1 MTYNF
6 LSPRRKVSFSA
17 WVHLPHLLSPL
28 APLYLLC
35 FLSLLLS
42 IPIVRSTCYS
52 CSVDYWWLAKGG
64 CFLVRQFS
72 GFERWIGW
80 KWNKADY
87 DCSSMVKQRY
97 VFDGLCDL
105 LCAVWASGM
114 LLEAQDLTC
123 DLLQRSSIRVSFL
136 SSNSFVKKLL
146 ASLPLTDDDD
156 DWDTYV
162 HMSIASCTWIEVTP
176 LSL

>member
-1 MTYNF
+1 METMTYNF

-97 VFDGLCDL
+97 VFDGLCDICCV
-105 LCAVWASGM
+105 LCEQAVCCW
-114 LLEAQDLTC
+114 
-123 DLLQRSSIRVSFL
+123 RHKIWRVISFNVPQFGCL
-136 SSNSFVKKLL
+136 SWVVI
-146 ASLPLTDDDD
+146 PL
-156 DWDTYV
+156 
-162 HMSIASCTWIEVTP
+162 
-176 LSL
+176 